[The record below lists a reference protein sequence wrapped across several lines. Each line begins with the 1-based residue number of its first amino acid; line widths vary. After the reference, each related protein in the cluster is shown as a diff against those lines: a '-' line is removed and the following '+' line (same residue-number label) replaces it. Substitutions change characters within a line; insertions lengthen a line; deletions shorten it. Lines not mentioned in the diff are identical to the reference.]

1 MTHFTAEQWQALLD
15 AGVKE
20 PQPLHLAD
28 LSVPFVYDRAVGVF
42 HCGAGK
48 HRLAMSLL
56 LAYAHGCESG
66 IEVGELLGLDFPDET
81 ADRWLESTPGAA
93 FRSSVGRKIQAG
105 KRSHLTMIEKRW
117 LGEIQYLFDE

>member
-1 MTHFTAEQWQALLD
+1 MNNFTPPQWQTLLD
-15 AGVKE
+15 AGVSE

-28 LSVPFVYDRAVGVF
+28 LSVPFVYDRAVGVI

-56 LAYAHGCESG
+56 LAFAQGCESG
-66 IEVGELLGLDFPDET
+66 IEVGEHLGLDFPDET
-81 ADRWLESTPGAA
+81 ADRWLEITPGAA

-105 KRSHLTMIEKRW
+105 KRSHLTLIEKRW
-117 LGEIQYLFDE
+117 LGDIQYLFDE

>member
-1 MTHFTAEQWQALLD
+1 MIHFTPQQWQALLD

-66 IEVGELLGLDFPDET
+66 IEVGEQLGLDFPDET
-81 ADRWLESTPGAA
+81 ADRWLEITPGAA